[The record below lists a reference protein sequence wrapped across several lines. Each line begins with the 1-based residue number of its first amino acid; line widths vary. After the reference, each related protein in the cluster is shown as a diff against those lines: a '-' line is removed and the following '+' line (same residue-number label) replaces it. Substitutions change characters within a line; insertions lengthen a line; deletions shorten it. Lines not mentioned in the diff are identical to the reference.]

1 MKSGLEVGQ
10 VGELVWV
17 VDPGMTITLGGV
29 VEATVFST
37 PNMIMLMERA
47 AREALRPYLE
57 EGEESVG
64 AEVRVEHLAPALL
77 GETVRGVARVT
88 AVEGRRV
95 SFAVQAFAG
104 ERELGRGTHRR
115 AVIRVG
121 KLLENLSKLRR
132 DDGVAAIAGGEVARE
147 LPEFRSLK
155 VEVAGGVA
163 EVRLN
168 RPGQLNAINVEM
180 TGDLER
186 LAGWLSGAGET
197 VRVVLVTGEGDAFSA
212 GDDVK
217 ELPSLSVDEARRLS
231 LRQANVYLAF
241 ERLPQVMVAVVN
253 GVAMGAGCVLANACD
268 VRLASTAA
276 RLGMPE
282 IRLGWPP
289 GYGVA
294 QLTALVGKARALQMC
309 LFGEGISANTALDW
323 GLVNEVVPGAM
334 LERRARDLASA
345 LLRMPAEAL
354 RETKRLVHADEGAL
368 PKLTHRADTEAYIR
382 CFALPDAKE
391 GMRAFVEKREARFAR
406 PAEASGREVRS

>member
-1 MKSGLEVGQ
+1 MKSGLVVGQ

-57 EGEESVG
+57 DGEESVG
-64 AEVRVEHLAPALL
+64 AEVQVEHLAPALL

-121 KLLENLSKLRR
+121 RLLENLSKLRR
-132 DDGVAAIAGGEVARE
+132 EGGVVSGEREEGGGM
-147 LPEFRSLK
+147 PEFSTLK
-155 VEVAGGVA
+155 VEVGGGVA
-163 EVRLN
+163 RVRLN
-168 RPGQLNAINVEM
+168 RPGQLNAINVRM
-180 TGDLER
+180 TDDLER
-186 LAGWLSGAGET
+186 LVGWLSSVGDE

-217 ELPSLSVDEARRLS
+217 ELPSLSVEEARRLS
-231 LRQANVYLAF
+231 LRQASVYLAF

-268 VRLASTAA
+268 VRLASTAS
-276 RLGMPE
+276 RFGMPE

-294 QLTALVGKARALQMC
+294 QLTALVGKARALEMC
-309 LFGEGISANTALDW
+309 ILGEGISANRALEW

-334 LERRARDLASA
+334 LERRAGDLASA
-345 LLRMPAEAL
+345 LLRMPVEAL

-391 GMRAFVEKREARFAR
+391 GMRAFAEKREARFAHR
-406 PAEASGREVRS
+406 T